1 MAKINSPSQ
10 KKCQEIFLRKKR
22 RLFQKAQ
29 EFFYSTHKQ
38 LFNSANEMDLE
49 LPFSFFST
57 LKRVYKLSHNTITS
71 TTTMIIIITYGLATR
86 SKNDWSFDKIIQ
98 IFSLK
103 AFSFSIWSNAQWA
116 VFLFLTTLH
125 VPLWYEKSTLRATTT
140 TIRIRLIKVTP
151 SNTTAATAVSFGA
164 PRLTERPRESQ

>member
-1 MAKINSPSQ
+1 MSRDFSSQ
-10 KKCQEIFLRKKR
+10 KTSTFSKGTRI
-22 RLFQKAQ
+22 
-29 EFFYSTHKQ
+29 FYSTHKQ

-57 LKRVYKLSHNTITS
+57 LKRVYKLSHNTMTS
-71 TTTMIIIITYGLATR
+71 TTTMIIITYGLATR
-86 SKNDWSFDKIIQ
+86 SKNDWSFDKIIP
-98 IFSLK
+98 IFSQK

-140 TIRIRLIKVTP
+140 TIRIRLLKVTP